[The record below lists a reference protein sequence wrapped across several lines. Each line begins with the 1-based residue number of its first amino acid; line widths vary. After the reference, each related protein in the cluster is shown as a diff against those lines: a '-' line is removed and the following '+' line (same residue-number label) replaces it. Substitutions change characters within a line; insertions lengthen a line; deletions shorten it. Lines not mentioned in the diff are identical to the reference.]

1 MENRWLR
8 KENRTQTVS
17 FSQSIAYFSR
27 YYLND
32 RIFLYHLFETS
43 VPTPNAIVH
52 IDKVII
58 SSSFERISFRNISH
72 SRNLSH
78 HKFSRPSLNSK
89 TNINGS
95 ARIPYII
102 SETNSVVIS
111 RGTKDSFG
119 TSHLWTFLVS
129 LNY

>member
-89 TNINGS
+89 TNKLWIS
-95 ARIPYII
+95 ANSLYNFR
-102 SETNSVVIS
+102 EKNSVVIS

-119 TSHLWTFLVS
+119 TSH
-129 LNY
+129 